1 MKSMGNIIERYIYD
15 VIRRLPEKD
24 REDVE
29 NELRGNILEMI
40 ENPNDDEEVK
50 KVLYSLGSPRLLANN
65 YRNYSPLISST
76 WMGDYLY
83 TLKIVLIVLG
93 SIGLFFG
100 FIESIQNIEA
110 SQIVLKVFEVF
121 FKTIGNT
128 FSSMLSGFA
137 IVTIIFIFLEKQSE
151 KKDVWNVDKLP
162 EIPKK
167 VNLSISY
174 KSSIAGLIFTVI
186 FGGLWI
192 YLLYFSNMY
201 LGWFN
206 SDGDWVVDQVVFN
219 LSYTRTFAI
228 LFFFTLLADVVVYIF
243 KINYGQWN
251 KLLIFMYSISK
262 IFGLIVLALFLTGDL
277 ISSDFIS
284 RISTELSFSYSEVD
298 NFINSFKY
306 AILGLAAL
314 GNVVDI
320 ITIYFK
326 QFKYL

>member
-1 MKSMGNIIERYIYD
+1 M
-15 VIRRLPEKD
+15 
-24 REDVE
+24 
-29 NELRGNILEMI
+29 
-40 ENPNDDEEVK
+40 
-50 KVLYSLGSPRLLANN
+50 
-65 YRNYSPLISST
+65 
-76 WMGDYLY
+76 
-83 TLKIVLIVLG
+83 TL
-93 SIGLFFG
+93 
-100 FIESIQNIEA
+100 
-110 SQIVLKVFEVF
+110 
-121 FKTIGNT
+121 
-128 FSSMLSGFA
+128 
-137 IVTIIFIFLEKQSE
+137 TIILICLEKQSE

-228 LFFFTLLADVVVYIF
+228 LFFFTLLVDVVVYIF
-243 KINYGQWN
+243 KIKYGQWN
-251 KLLIFMYSISK
+251 KLLFFMYFLSK
-262 IFGLIVLALFLTGDL
+262 IFGLVVLALFLTGDL